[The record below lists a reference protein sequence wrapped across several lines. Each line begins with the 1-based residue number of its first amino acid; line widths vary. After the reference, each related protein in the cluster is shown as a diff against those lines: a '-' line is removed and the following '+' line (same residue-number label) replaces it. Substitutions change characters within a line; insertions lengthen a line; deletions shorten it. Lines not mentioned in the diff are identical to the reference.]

1 MQKLRTRRAAA
12 MIAFAQYFVEKAGT
26 SDELQ
31 HVLSSAEEIAKH
43 RRSGRL
49 GANHLLIA
57 CGVPWAAWRPEPAQD
72 VGRPAPQAEGG
83 SAEQS

>member
-49 GANHLLIA
+49 GANHL
-57 CGVPWAAWRPEPAQD
+57 
-72 VGRPAPQAEGG
+72 
-83 SAEQS
+83 